1 MTETRPR
8 FAARL
13 TAAALITLSATIGFS
28 NLSLAAPSQQ
38 DVARARARLDA
49 LNMEMDR
56 LVEQYNQAQLRLG
69 EVQDRLRA
77 VQQDAAQAQL
87 QADRAIANLNRSAS
101 RAYQGLGS
109 QFEVLFDATS
119 LADFSDRLEFI
130 GNLAQADSDLANTAE
145 LAKQQAQWTA
155 DELKA
160 AIDERQSL
168 LEDIAANRDQIEARV
183 EEARGL
189 YDDLNQKYHE
199 ALAAAEAAAAARA
212 AAAAAASTP
221 TTTTTS
227 PGSLS
232 IPAPPAPNANVQTVL
247 NAAYSV
253 LGTPY
258 QWGGATPESGFDCSG
273 FTMWSWAHAGVYLPH
288 SSAAQYSSLP
298 HVAQEDLQPGDL
310 LFFYD
315 PISHVG
321 MYVGGGRMIHSP
333 HSGSVVSVVPV
344 YWDSFVGAS
353 RPG

>member
-1 MTETRPR
+1 MTRNPNR

-13 TAAALITLSATIGFS
+13 TAAVLITLSATIGFS

-38 DVARARARLDA
+38 DVARARERLDA

-56 LVEQYNQAQLRLG
+56 LVEQYLQAQLHLN
-69 EVQDRLRA
+69 EVQDRLQN
-77 VQQDAAQAQL
+77 VQQDATRAQL
-87 QADRAIANLNRSAS
+87 EAERAIANLNRSAS

-145 LAKQQAQWTA
+145 LAEQQARWTA
-155 DELKA
+155 DELRA
-160 AIDERQSL
+160 AIEERQSL
-168 LEDIAANRDQIEARV
+168 LDDIAANREQIEARV

-212 AAAAAASTP
+212 AAAEAAATP
-221 TTTTTS
+221 NSPTS
-227 PGSLS
+227 PGSPS

-258 QWGGATPESGFDCSG
+258 QWGGASPQTGFDCSG
-273 FTMWSWAHAGVYLPH
+273 FTMWSWAHAGVSIPH

-298 HVAQEDLQPGDL
+298 HVAREDIQPGDL
-310 LFFYD
+310 LFFYS

-321 MYVGGGRMIHSP
+321 MYVGGGQMIHSP
-333 HSGSVVSVVPV
+333 HSGSVVSVVSV